1 MLAKNLKRFRRQV
14 RIRAK
19 VNGTASRPRLSIFR
33 SNNSIYAQ
41 LIDDNAGVTLGATSD
56 LKLKKE
62 GTKTEM
68 SKKVGEAIAKIA
80 ADKGIK
86 EVVFDRG
93 WFAYHGRVKALAD
106 AAREAGLQF

>member
-19 VNGTASRPRLSIFR
+19 VSGTASRPRLSIFR
-33 SNNSIYAQ
+33 SNTNIYAQ
-41 LIDDNAGVTLGATSD
+41 LIDDNAGVTLGAASD

-62 GTKTEM
+62 GTKTDM

-80 ADKGIK
+80 AEK
-86 EVVFDRG
+86 
-93 WFAYHGRVKALAD
+93 
-106 AAREAGLQF
+106 